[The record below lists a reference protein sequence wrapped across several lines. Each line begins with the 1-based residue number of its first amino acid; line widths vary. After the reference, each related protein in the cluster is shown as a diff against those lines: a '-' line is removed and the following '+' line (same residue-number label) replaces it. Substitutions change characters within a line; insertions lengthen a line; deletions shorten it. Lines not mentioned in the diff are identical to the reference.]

1 MKSMELMKVLE
12 NDLVSKVIG
21 CAIEVHRHL
30 GPGLLESAYESCLCR
45 ELAIKGLPF
54 TRQVPLEI
62 QYKGEQIDCAYRMDI
77 VVDGSLLLELKST
90 ESLQS
95 IHQAQIISYLKLSG
109 LEQGLLINFNARVLK
124 DGIRSFLNGCSSCPS
139 W

>member
-1 MKSMELMKVLE
+1 V
-12 NDLVSKVIG
+12 
-21 CAIEVHRHL
+21 
-30 GPGLLESAYESCLCR
+30 SAYDSCLCR

-62 QYKGEQIDCAYRMDI
+62 QYKGDQIDCAYRMDI

-124 DGIRSFLNGCSSCPS
+124 DGIRSFLN
-139 W
+139 

>member
-1 MKSMELMKVLE
+1 MKSMELMKMVE

-30 GPGLLESAYESCLCR
+30 GPGLLESAYESCLCS
-45 ELAIKGLPF
+45 ELAINGIQF

-62 QYKGEQIDCAYRMDI
+62 QYKGELIDCAYRMDI
-77 VVDGSLLLELKST
+77 VVDGSLLLELKSA

-109 LEQGLLINFNARVLK
+109 LNQGLLINFNVRILK
-124 DGIRSFLNGCSSCPS
+124 DGIRSFLN
-139 W
+139 

>member
-1 MKSMELMKVLE
+1 MELMKVLE

-21 CAIEVHRHL
+21 FAIEVHRHL

-45 ELAIKGLPF
+45 ELAIKGIPF

-109 LEQGLLINFNARVLK
+109 LERGLLINFNARVLK
-124 DGIRSFLNGCSSCPS
+124 DGIRGFLN
-139 W
+139 

>member
-1 MKSMELMKVLE
+1 
-12 NDLVSKVIG
+12 
-21 CAIEVHRHL
+21 
-30 GPGLLESAYESCLCR
+30 
-45 ELAIKGLPF
+45 
-54 TRQVPLEI
+54 
-62 QYKGEQIDCAYRMDI
+62 MDI

>member
-30 GPGLLESAYESCLCR
+30 GPGLWESAYESCLCR
-45 ELAIKGLPF
+45 ELAIKGTPF
-54 TRQVPLEI
+54 TRQVPLKI
-62 QYKGEQIDCAYRMDI
+62 QYKREQIDCAYRMDI

-124 DGIRSFLNGCSSCPS
+124 DGIRSFLN
-139 W
+139 

>member
-21 CAIEVHRHL
+21 CAIEVHRHF
-30 GPGLLESAYESCLCR
+30 GPGLLVSAYDSCLCR
-45 ELAIKGLPF
+45 ELAIKGIPF

-124 DGIRSFLNGCSSCPS
+124 DGIRSFLN
-139 W
+139 